1 MEDLYALTY
10 MTGKYHCEG
19 LSREMKWPNLDHIS
33 GYRAGAG
40 FQWEKSQ
47 SLGIV
52 KSQFQGGFNEHS
64 AYKME

>member
-52 KSQFQGGFNEHS
+52 KS
-64 AYKME
+64 